1 MQRRSVGRP
10 FLNEKNEMA
19 QEIGFCDV
27 KTGVSSF
34 LSPYVLPMMITPHEN
49 IHTKKMT
56 DRDELETLFVGDTSI
71 QFTNYS
77 VE

>member
-1 MQRRSVGRP
+1 M
-10 FLNEKNEMA
+10 F
-19 QEIGFCDV
+19 

-34 LSPYVLPMMITPHEN
+34 LSSYILPMMITPQFL
-49 IHTKKMT
+49 IFTRKKMT